1 MNGFKAVFPKGVL
14 NLSPINPAKLQK
26 QLQQKALEEKK
37 NRDEAASNIL
47 KIHNL
52 MEQSRKNG
60 VDVKDFEKGLKDV
73 QRQMRER
80 DYAEAA
86 KKSREVVELI
96 HKTIK
101 GMAEERS
108 SALENLIEKGKNLGM
123 DIGPMK
129 ASLGK
134 IKEEMKNNNFFI
146 AIKMAEESVEN
157 AKEQVKDFVVS
168 MVDET
173 GRLVEALEGSADTK
187 KPIAILNDAKKKI
200 EEGDMEAALELS
212 KKARNLL
219 NNVASSA
226 AERLTTDAELDITIL
241 ERMGEDAKEIQKR
254 LAAAKKADPAKAIGE
269 ILEVGRVAA
278 AAVKVALKSKIE
290 GLKEEEEKISSLG
303 GDAGEIHRMLE
314 GIEDNIEKENLA
326 LAAETLERAKKKA
339 EDTKFNIVVKAM
351 NPAFT
356 KLKAAN
362 KVGADISEPER
373 LLMDARNA
381 LKIGEYEK
389 AMHLSR
395 ECEKS
400 LDDILESYKKTSE
413 ILPELEKLF
422 SEAEKINAD
431 TSEAKKLLVL
441 VKQAIGKRDFRKAY
455 DLAVRTR
462 EALTQ
467 GKVNKIKELLASG
480 KKLLKVGESAGIDL
494 VDEEVALQEAEKA
507 LAAGDYEKARKI
519 AEEGEEGI
527 KKALSDAIESKYEE
541 MEGNLERM
549 KEERDVKEEMKL
561 LKKGNK
567 FLEFGDFESAV
578 QTLDEIGKKIR
589 DVEKEIA
596 DKLVAETKGAV
607 EEILAEEGIKSG
619 ELEELVAD
627 MLAAQKEGKY
637 GLAIKLSKEAD
648 KKANQLG
655 KNLAK
660 REYTRVKEKL
670 LSLKNMQNKPN
681 LKQFN
686 DRILEAKADFK
697 RGKYLQSAKISR
709 EVLEDIE
716 RTVNLYESAVS
727 ALSAAQS
734 AVKEAK
740 KRGKKV
746 GAPSKKILECRN
758 LIAAGKYEDAVKV
771 AESVNDTLESI
782 GAASDLESR
791 VKVIEA
797 KMFSAK
803 TLGIS
808 IEGVDEKL
816 ENIKSLIKKGE
827 AEKAEKIANE
837 MEAEIEKS
845 VKDSIEEKISVADSL
860 IRDAEYIG
868 INVEKAEE
876 NILVAKDAMKKGD
889 YIDAYRYAEEA
900 QDIIDE
906 IKAVSKKVAGKIKS
920 AQMKIGEAESI
931 RADVR
936 NAKIILDR
944 AIDALK
950 NNRTKEA
957 VKLAEECIEAVEK
970 AEESKVRA
978 VIGDFVNMVEKSKK
992 TGMNTA
998 LAENLI
1004 HQAENA
1010 LEEKK
1015 YQKALSLAMQSE
1027 NELERVE
1034 LQEDIA
1040 EKAIKTLKRKIDEIK
1055 EKGLP
1060 VEDVIAILYR
1070 SEGAYDAGAY
1080 IKAFEYTMKASE
1092 RLQELT
1098 EEYERIESELEE
1110 LDKKMKE
1117 AREDHIEVTGASEL
1131 YSKAKS
1137 AIAAGKAKEAS
1148 QLVAAALKSLNSSL
1162 LEHAGDILDYAE
1174 AKVKYARKLGA
1185 NVSEAE
1191 VALKEAQKIKEK
1203 EPEKAISLA
1212 NGARV
1217 MIGSLDL
1224 DTSFVDRVYG
1234 TNFEISRAKKFG
1246 ISMKSAENTLKNA
1259 VEALDTDVKKAEELL
1274 SQANEDVK
1282 RILGKLTPKIE
1293 LELKAGPIEKEQWNT
1308 VVFAV
1313 KNTGD
1318 SPAKDIHIEVS
1329 GDIEIEGMRDIDEL
1343 DKGSTVELPVK
1354 IMVQKDGET
1363 EVDAHIRA
1371 KRVFDEKEFEFS
1383 SKQVLKTPAKIEGA
1397 KEVTA
1402 EKREKCAFCNGAI
1415 KPGMKMVVC
1424 GKCGATYHL
1433 PCAKRSGKCKVC
1445 GASLEIA
1452 NKPKTARKKLAIKLG

>member
-1 MNGFKAVFPKGVL
+1 M
-14 NLSPINPAKLQK
+14 SPINPAKLQK

-37 NRDEAASNIL
+37 NRDEAAANIL

-52 MEQSRKNG
+52 IEQCKKNE
-60 VDVKDFEKGLKDV
+60 VDAKDFEEGLKEV

-101 GMAEERS
+101 DIAEDRIS
-108 SALENLIEKGKNLGM
+108 LLEKLIEKGKKLGM
-123 DIGPMK
+123 DTRPAE
-129 ASLGK
+129 ASFEQ
-134 IKEEMKNNNFFI
+134 IKKKMENNNFFV
-146 AIKMAEESVEN
+146 AIKMAEES
-157 AKEQVKDFVVS
+157 
-168 MVDET
+168 
-173 GRLVEALEGSADTK
+173 GADTK
-187 KPIAILNDAKKKI
+187 KLLKDFVISMIDETDRLIKALEGGADTEKPTAILNDAKKKI
-200 EEGDMEAALELS
+200 EEDDMEAALELS
-212 KKARNLL
+212 EKARNLL
-219 NNVASSA
+219 SDVASSA
-226 AERLTTDAELDITIL
+226 AERLITDAELNITIL
-241 ERMGEDAKEIQKR
+241 ERMGEDTAELQKR
-254 LAAAKKADPAKAIGE
+254 LKSAKKAEPAKAIGE
-269 ILEVGRVAA
+269 ILEVGRLAA
-278 AAVKVALKSKIE
+278 AAVKVALRSKIE
-290 GLKEEEEKISSLG
+290 GLKEEEKKISSLG
-303 GDAGEIHRMLE
+303 GDAAEIHSMLE
-314 GIEDNIEKENLA
+314 SIEDNIEKGNLA
-326 LAAETLERAKKKA
+326 LAAETLERSKKKA
-339 EDTKFNIVVKAM
+339 EDTKFNIVVRAM
-351 NPAFT
+351 NPAFS
-356 KLKAAN
+356 KLKTAN
-362 KVGADISEPER
+362 KMGADISEPER

-389 AMHLSR
+389 AMELSR
-395 ECEKS
+395 ECENS
-400 LDDILESYKKTSE
+400 LDEIMEGYKKTSE

-422 SEAEKINAD
+422 AEAEKINAD
-431 TSEAKKLLVL
+431 TSEAKKLLVR
-441 VKQAIGKRDFRKAY
+441 VKQALGKRDFREAY
-455 DLAVRTR
+455 NLAVKTR

-467 GKVNKIKELLASG
+467 GKENKIKELLSTG
-480 KKLLKVGESAGIDL
+480 KSLLTLGESAGIDL
-494 VDEEVALQEAEKA
+494 VNEEVALQEAEKA
-507 LAAGDYEKARKI
+507 LAGGDYEKARKF
-519 AEEGEEGI
+519 AEEGEENI
-527 KKALSDAIESKYEE
+527 RKALSDAIESKYGE
-541 MEGNLERM
+541 MEEDLERM
-549 KEERDVKEEMKL
+549 KEERDVRAESNL
-561 LKKGNK
+561 LKKGKK
-567 FLEFGDFESAV
+567 FLEFGDFESAI
-578 QTLDEIGKKIR
+578 QTLEEIGNKIS
-589 DVEKEIA
+589 DAEKEIA
-596 DKLVAETKGAV
+596 EKLVAETKGAV
-607 EEILAEEGIKSG
+607 EEILTEEGIKSG
-619 ELEELVAD
+619 ELEDLIAD
-627 MLAAQKEGKY
+627 MLAAEKEGKY
-637 GLAIKLSKEAD
+637 GLAIKFSKEAD

-655 KNLAK
+655 KNLAQ
-660 REYTRVKEKL
+660 REYKRVKEKL
-670 LSLKNMQNKPN
+670 LSLKNMQNKLD

-697 RGKYLQSAKISR
+697 RGKYLQSAKMSR

-740 KRGKKV
+740 KKGKNV
-746 GAPSKKILECRN
+746 NAPAKKILECRN
-758 LIAAGKYEDAVKV
+758 LISAGKYEDAIKV
-771 AESVNDTLESI
+771 AESINDMLENI
-782 GAASDLESR
+782 GAAGNLESR

-808 IEGVDEKL
+808 IEGADEKL
-816 ENIKSLIKKGE
+816 ENIKTLMKKGE
-827 AEKAEKIANE
+827 TEKAEKIVDE
-837 MEAEIEKS
+837 MEKEIEES
-845 VKDSIEEKISVADSL
+845 VKGAIEKKISVADSL
-860 IRDAEYIG
+860 IRDAKDIG

-906 IKAVSKKVAGKIKS
+906 IKAVSKKVAGRIKS
-920 AQMKIGEAESI
+920 AQTKIGEAESI

-950 NNRTKEA
+950 NNNTKEA

-970 AEESKVRA
+970 AEESKVRT
-978 VIGDFVNMVEKSKK
+978 VIGDFINMVEESKK

-1040 EKAIKTLKRKIDEIK
+1040 EKAIKTLKNKIEEMK
-1055 EKGLP
+1055 KKGLP
-1060 VEDVIAILYR
+1060 VDDVITILHR

-1110 LDKKMKE
+1110 LDKRMKE
-1117 AREDHIEVTGASEL
+1117 ARESHIDVTGASEL
-1131 YSKAKS
+1131 YLKAKS
-1137 AIAAGKAKEAS
+1137 ALAAGKAKEAG
-1148 QLVAAALKSLNSSL
+1148 QLTAGALKSLDSSL

-1174 AKVKYARKLGA
+1174 AKVKYAKKLGA

-1191 VALKEAQKIKEK
+1191 TALKEAQKIKEK
-1203 EPEKAISLA
+1203 EPGKAISLA
-1212 NGARV
+1212 NGARA
-1217 MIGSLDL
+1217 MIGSMNL
-1224 DTSFVDRVYG
+1224 DTSFVDRAYS
-1234 TNFEISRAKKFG
+1234 TNFEINRAKKFG

-1259 VEALDTDVKKAEELL
+1259 VEALDTDIKKAEELL

-1282 RILGKLTPKIE
+1282 RTLGKLTPKIE
-1293 LELKAGPIEKEQWNT
+1293 IELKAGPVEKEQWNGA
-1308 VVFAV
+1308 VIAV

-1318 SPAKDIHIEVS
+1318 SPAKDIHIELS
-1329 GDIEIEGMRDIDEL
+1329 GDMEIEGIRDIDEL
-1343 DKGSTVELPVK
+1343 DKGSSVELPVK
-1354 IMVQKDGET
+1354 IMVHKEGET
-1363 EVDAHIRA
+1363 KVSAHITA
-1371 KRVFDEKEFEFS
+1371 KRVFDGKEFEFG
-1383 SKQVLKTPAKIEGA
+1383 SKQVLKTKEKIEKSTA

-1402 EKREKCAFCNGAI
+1402 EKLEKCAFCNGAI

-1424 GKCGATYHL
+1424 GKCGATYHV
-1433 PCAKRSGKCKVC
+1433 PCAKRAGKCKVC
-1445 GASLEIA
+1445 GASLEIT